1 MTRGTARWAL
11 LIALG
16 VLLGAAA
23 GAAVASG
30 TPSDRATPAFTLETP
45 AGERPAKAPAA
56 TPAEDDTDAKMAAED
71 DSATAPSEDEPWGD
85 ENRAREALLEEWKRL
100 NAERERL
107 LDELEAV
114 HGQMRTVAE
123 QLWRYELDGARERLR
138 DQLNEVGGVYGDDI
152 VDWLPPR
159 LIEHMAEL
167 TGRTPDEVREM
178 LRAGAWG
185 ELL

>member
-30 TPSDRATPAFTLETP
+30 TPSERATPAFTLETP
-45 AGERPAKAPAA
+45 AGERPARAPAA
-56 TPAEDDTDAKMAAED
+56 TPAEDDTDGKRAAGD
-71 DSATAPSEDEPWGD
+71 DSAPSPSEDEPWGD

-100 NAERERL
+100 NAERGRL

-123 QLWRYELDGARERLR
+123 QLWRYELDE
-138 DQLNEVGGVYGDDI
+138 I
-152 VDWLPPR
+152 
-159 LIEHMAEL
+159 
-167 TGRTPDEVREM
+167 GRAHV
-178 LRAGAWG
+178 
-185 ELL
+185 